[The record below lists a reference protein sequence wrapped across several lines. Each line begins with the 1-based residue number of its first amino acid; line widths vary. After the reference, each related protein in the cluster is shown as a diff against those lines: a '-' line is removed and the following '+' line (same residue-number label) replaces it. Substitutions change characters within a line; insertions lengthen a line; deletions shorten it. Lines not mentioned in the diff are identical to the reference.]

1 MKANKL
7 VLMLFLTIALIG
19 CKKEEK
25 VEEKLDQQ
33 VETPKAEVFTFT
45 LNAVIKADDDFQIFF
60 KEDND
65 SQSPYEEVNSVWS
78 GAIKGN
84 ENAQDIVFTL
94 PEAVYPTQIRF
105 DFGQKKQDEI
115 LINSLKV
122 DFKDKSVTFKGA
134 EFFNFFTPDENFVK
148 VDKTNSKII
157 PIEQKDGKFDPMLY
171 SNTDFTTEMSK
182 LAQ

>member
-7 VLMLFLTIALIG
+7 VLMLFLTMALIG
-19 CKKEEK
+19 CKNEEK
-25 VEEKLDQQ
+25 VETSI
-33 VETPKAEVFTFT
+33 ETTTEAPKAEVYTFT

-65 SQSPYEEVNSVWS
+65 PQSPFEEVNSVWS

-94 PEAVYPTQIRF
+94 PEGVYPTQIRF

-115 LINSLKV
+115 LVNSLKV
-122 DFKDKSVTFKGA
+122 EFKEKSVVFKGA
-134 EFFNFFTPDENFVK
+134 DFFNFFTPDDNFVK
-148 VDKTNSKII
+148 IDKTTSKII
-157 PIEQKDGKFDPMLY
+157 PIEQKDGAFDPMLY
-171 SNTDFTTEMSK
+171 SNTDFNTEMSK